1 MTVEGIE
8 LVDEL
13 MQVGSIARPH
23 HSDFARRRSRE
34 LRGALTISEARLWSV
49 IRRGATGARFR
60 RQVPIGRWIADFASF
75 DPRIVVEVDGASH
88 RWGDETERTSYLESQ
103 GFTVLRFA
111 NELIA
116 DEVDFAFQVI
126 RESVRTLRAEQAGP
140 DSK

>member
-1 MTVEGIE
+1 MTVEGLE
-8 LVDEL
+8 FVDEL
-13 MQVGSIARPH
+13 LQVGPIARPH

-60 RQVPIGRWIADFASF
+60 RQVPIGRWIADFASL

-88 RWGDETERTSYLESQ
+88 EWGDETERTSYLESQ
-103 GFTVLRFA
+103 GFTVLRFD

-116 DEVDFAFQVI
+116 DEVDLAFRVI
-126 RESVRTLRAEQAGP
+126 KESVRMLRAQRE
-140 DSK
+140 D